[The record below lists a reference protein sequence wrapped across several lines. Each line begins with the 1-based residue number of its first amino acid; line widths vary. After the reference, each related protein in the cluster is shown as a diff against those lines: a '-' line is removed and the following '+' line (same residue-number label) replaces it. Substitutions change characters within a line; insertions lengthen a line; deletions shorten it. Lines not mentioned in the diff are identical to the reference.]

1 MGLGLSRTQ
10 ANLYLSLILYG
21 ETDAHILAS
30 WTDLPRTEVYR
41 TLNELQEKGLVDR
54 ELGSP
59 LKFSAVPPSVGLQAL
74 IDRKK
79 EEINRMQE
87 CLDVFSREFTVKEKE
102 EKENDYKIIMI
113 EGRKRIM
120 ARIRQQHERAR
131 FSVDIMSSLPRFVQ
145 VANEVVESCRKAA
158 ERGVRY
164 RILVG
169 LPNEKQE
176 IPKELVEAYENK
188 NTIIKTMV
196 GARRVNSA
204 IFDKEQASFS
214 YYPDRPITESPYI
227 LTNQPCL
234 VEFAQNSFDQIW
246 TSI

>member
-1 MGLGLSRTQ
+1 MRLGLSRTQ

-59 LKFSAVPPSVGLQAL
+59 LKFSAVPPSLGLQAL

-79 EEINRMQE
+79 EEIKQMQN
-87 CLDVFSREFTVKEKE
+87 CLDVFSREFKVKEDK
-102 EKENDYKIIMI
+102 EKENDYKIIII
-113 EGRKRIM
+113 EGRKRII
-120 ARIRQQHERAR
+120 AKIKQQHDQAR
-131 FSVDIMSSLPRFVQ
+131 FSVDIMSFLPRFVQ
-145 VANEVVESCRKAA
+145 VANEVLESYRKAIQ
-158 ERGVRY
+158 RGVKY

-169 LPNEKQE
+169 LPNEKQV
-176 IPKELVEAYENK
+176 IPKEVLEAHSNK
-188 NTIIKTMV
+188 NTIIKTTV
-196 GARRVNSA
+196 GVRRINSA
-204 IFDKEQASFS
+204 IFDKEQASLS
-214 YYPDRPITESPYI
+214 YYPDRPITESPYV
-227 LTNQPCL
+227 LTNHPCL

-246 TSI
+246 NSV